1 MTQTEVSPYPTLT
14 AATWGPIFA
23 KLKSNQHHEW
33 KCHWSWRNAGKGK
46 DHSVEFCLFHYV
58 FIL

>member
-1 MTQTEVSPYPTLT
+1 MTQTEVSPYPTHT

-33 KCHWSWRNAGKGK
+33 KCHCLGETQ
-46 DHSVEFCLFHYV
+46 VEV
-58 FIL
+58 EIT